1 MKRREGSLGRVL
13 IAVGLSLSLL
23 TVGGVDS
30 ARAARGKANVGVLIV
45 DHGEPVEFN
54 AVTYGSFREFL
65 SHLIFRVGAIPPFV
79 LAGPPDATILQDRGC
94 YACEPP
100 RPNPDLVDAWG
111 NDFDGPATFVPA
123 TQHSVAHFRS
133 VNPGPGVAEPDFYE
147 HAGHSTR
154 VEWEAMGNHSPNYE
168 QKLVEKKAVIRQLKD
183 RYSRYDV
190 AFRVGYHIHP
200 RVEGSLSIAEAVRQ
214 LVHDESVKKIVVAY
228 HGVGFSD
235 IMQTHMIHHEIHEE
249 LGHHGD
255 VELFHA
261 QPLGQSD
268 WYIKAV
274 VNKVR
279 QELAKVPAKAPVA
292 LHLSAHGLSLSMCGS
307 YDCLGDAYH
316 QFAADL
322 FERTKA
328 AIERS
333 VKRPGR
339 LGIFTLYG
347 DGADPASDPN
357 NLMDSPEEALAKRK
371 AAGFRHVIDIP
382 YSFSADSRDTLIVLR
397 DAYGLERGNWNA
409 AYETSFVWDGMKVKI
424 TNSSFGRPLK
434 IGALKDLI
442 RMTLDPVV
450 GV

>member
-1 MKRREGSLGRVL
+1 MKRPHPSLRRAL
-13 IAVGLSLSLL
+13 TAIGLSISLL
-23 TVGGVDS
+23 TAGAVGS
-30 ARAARGKANVGVLIV
+30 ARAHETASVGVLIV

-54 AVTYGSFREFL
+54 EVTYESFREFL
-65 SHLIFRVGAIPPFV
+65 SHLILRVGAIPPFV
-79 LAGPPDATILQDRGC
+79 LAGPPNATILQDRGC
-94 YACEPP
+94 YACQPP
-100 RPNPDLVDAWG
+100 RSNPDLVDAWG
-111 NDFDGPATFVPA
+111 RDFDGPATFMPA
-123 TQHSVAHFRS
+123 TPHSVAHFRS

-168 QKLVEKKAVIRQLKD
+168 QKLVEKQAVIRELND
-183 RYSRYDV
+183 RYSRYDL

-200 RVEGSLSIAEAVRQ
+200 HEPGSLSIAEAVRQ
-214 LVHDESVKKIVVAY
+214 LVHDEHVKKIVVAY

-235 IMQTHMIHHEIHEE
+235 IMQTHMIHHEIHEQ

-255 VELFHA
+255 VELFHT
-261 QPLGQSD
+261 QPMGQSD

-274 VNKVR
+274 VDKVR
-279 QELAKVPAKAPVA
+279 KELAKVPAKAPVA

-307 YDCLGDAYH
+307 YDCLGDSYH
-316 QFAADL
+316 AFAADL

-333 VKRPGR
+333 VHRPGQ

-347 DGADPASDPN
+347 DGAEPASDPN

-371 AAGFRHVIDIP
+371 ATGFQYVIDIP

-397 DAYGLERGNWNA
+397 DAYGLERGDWNA
-409 AYETSFVWDGMKVKI
+409 AYETSFVRDGMNVKI
-424 TNSSFGRPLK
+424 TNSSFGRQFK
-434 IGALKDLI
+434 IRAFKDLI
-442 RMTLDPVV
+442 RQALDPVLA
-450 GV
+450 G